1 MKALEPVVFQAQGGL
16 ALRLPPVS
24 LAWEEAIAPFPL
36 VVVEEEAVVSL
47 PLPQEM
53 KRLRLGVSL
62 PQGLFVLLSRLLRNC
77 RRTSLLQDSQIRN
90 IHKMA

>member
-24 LAWEEAIAPFPL
+24 LAREEAIAPFPL
-36 VVVEEEAVVSL
+36 VVVEEAVVSL
-47 PLPQEM
+47 PLPQGM

>member
-24 LAWEEAIAPFPL
+24 LAREEAIAPFPS
-36 VVVEEEAVVSL
+36 VVVEEAVVSL
-47 PLPQEM
+47 PLPQGM